1 MKPAKTQEQ
10 HVTIFEFTYIVR
22 CQQMRGNEQL
32 IASIQSDGLPPVFSM
47 IRGSAQNTV
56 EDLGRFPGFLDS
68 AVIP

>member
-1 MKPAKTQEQ
+1 
-10 HVTIFEFTYIVR
+10 
-22 CQQMRGNEQL
+22 MRGNEQL